1 MTERMMKLTS
11 EELREELNKQRERE
25 TYDAVVD
32 EYLRVKKLVADSGK
46 LTHDECCAIA
56 MECCKSRGTFD
67 FGPLGR
73 YSI

>member
-1 MTERMMKLTS
+1 MTS
-11 EELREELNKQRERE
+11 EELKEELRKQAERE
-25 TYDAVVD
+25 MYDDMVQ

-73 YSI
+73 YNR